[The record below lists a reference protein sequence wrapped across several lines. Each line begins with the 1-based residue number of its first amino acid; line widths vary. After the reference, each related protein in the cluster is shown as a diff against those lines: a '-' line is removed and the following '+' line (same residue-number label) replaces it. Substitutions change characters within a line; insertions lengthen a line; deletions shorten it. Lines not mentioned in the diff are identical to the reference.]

1 MTNYVDFT
9 SEGEINLFKMTRDI
23 DTEETKQKD
32 NPLSEYSETEDVKI
46 ENLIILKT
54 IGTGII

>member
-9 SEGEINLFKMTRDI
+9 SEGEIDLLKMTRDI
-23 DTEETKQKD
+23 ETEETKQKE
-32 NPLSEYSETEDVKI
+32 NPLSEYTETEDVKI

>member
-9 SEGEINLFKMTRDI
+9 SEVDMKNLEMTGDI
-23 DTEETKQKD
+23 DIEETKGKD
-32 NPLSEYSETEDVKI
+32 IPMIEFKETEDVKI

-54 IGTGII
+54 IGSGNL

>member
-9 SEGEINLFKMTRDI
+9 SESEINLLKMTGDI
-23 DTEETKQKD
+23 ETEETKEKD
-32 NPLSEYSETEDVKI
+32 NSLSEYTETEDVKI